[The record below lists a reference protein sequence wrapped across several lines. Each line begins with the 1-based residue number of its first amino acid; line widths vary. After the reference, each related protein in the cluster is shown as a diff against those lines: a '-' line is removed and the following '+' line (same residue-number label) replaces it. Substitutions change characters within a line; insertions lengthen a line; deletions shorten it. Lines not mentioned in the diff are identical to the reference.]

1 MEGKRV
7 AAITKGLPEQN
18 KDMDFH
24 EEDDM
29 MPMHHHEESEIGKVT
44 LAATL
49 LGILSFLVALT
60 IFFERTQEHM
70 IHSSV
75 PTMKPVVRQTFA
87 EVTAVSSLPV
97 GVAQSADGLEMP
109 VVRAVAVPCEAN

>member
-1 MEGKRV
+1 MRAV
-7 AAITKGLPEQN
+7 YAIDATTYAQ
-18 KDMDFH
+18 
-24 EEDDM
+24 
-29 MPMHHHEESEIGKVT
+29 VT
-44 LAATL
+44 MAATL

-87 EVTAVSSLPV
+87 EA
-97 GVAQSADGLEMP
+97 
-109 VVRAVAVPCEAN
+109 AVPASCRS